1 MSTVFCVEDD
11 ANIRELIEYTLCS
24 TGFEARGFE
33 CGSDFFEALKKTR
46 PDIILLDIMLPDT
59 DGLEILKKVREDY
72 TSREIPIIMLTAKSE
87 RVDKIRGLDLGAD
100 DYIPKP
106 FDILELIARVKA
118 VLRRTADAADSGIYS
133 YGELTLNHK
142 KRQVYVN
149 GIEIQLT
156 YKEYGILHML
166 LKADGNVV
174 TRESIIAN
182 IWNSDFEG
190 ESRTLDV
197 HMRSLR
203 QKLGDAG
210 RYIDTVRN
218 VGYKVG

>member
-1 MSTVFCVEDD
+1 MGTVFCVEDD
-11 ANIRELIEYTLCS
+11 ANIRELIEYTLGS
-24 TGFEARGFE
+24 AGFEACGFE
-33 CGSDFFEALKKTR
+33 CGADFFEAMNSTR

-59 DGLEILKKVREDY
+59 DGLEILKKIREDY
-72 TSREIPIIMLTAKSE
+72 TSREIPVIMLTAKSE
-87 RVDKIRGLDLGAD
+87 RIDKIRGLDLGAD
-100 DYIPKP
+100 DYISKP

-118 VLRRTADAADSGIYS
+118 VLRRTADTSDSGVYS

-142 KRQVYVN
+142 KRQVYVS
-149 GIEIQLT
+149 GSEVQLT

-166 LKADGNVV
+166 LKAGGNVV
-174 TRESIIAN
+174 TRESIVAN

-197 HMRSLR
+197 HIRSLR
-203 QKLGDAG
+203 QKLGEAG
-210 RYIDTVRN
+210 GYIDTVRN